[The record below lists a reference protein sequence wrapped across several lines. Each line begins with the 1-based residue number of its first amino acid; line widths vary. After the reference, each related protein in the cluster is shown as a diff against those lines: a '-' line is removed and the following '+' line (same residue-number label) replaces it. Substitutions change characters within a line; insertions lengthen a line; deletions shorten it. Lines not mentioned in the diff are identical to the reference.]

1 MAADQPV
8 ARIGDSTTTGHGC
21 DSVTTITEP
30 LGGKKKV
37 FANSLGIECLGDPT
51 VSHLVPA
58 GVCVPHVEYIH
69 AGSDSVFIDN
79 IPVARV
85 TDSTDAGAIISGS
98 PNVFVGKAHGTFGIS
113 AVSTTATIPPVD
125 QAAAVALVDNYVA
138 AQTGQPNTYY
148 KPEAASDGVKGN
160 YAGTPAVSDPA
171 SVPAGTVAPDPTASD
186 IIPFLEARL
195 LEAGKGDWRET
206 GQGGHASNPK
216 ITGIWTNLGYPASN
230 PWTTDQTAWCMGF
243 VNYALKN
250 SGYKYVQ
257 TASAALITS
266 NPEKWGA
273 VQVPKAEARPGDIA
287 FWSYRHVNFVYTA
300 ANGKYSFVGGN
311 QTPKGGT
318 NNPDDGD
325 ITISYPN
332 GAPATNANWVSCWRP
347 TKT

>member
-8 ARIGDSTTTGHGC
+8 ARIGDETTTGHGC
-21 DSVTTITEP
+21 DSVTTITDP

-58 GVCVPHVEYIH
+58 GICVPHVEYIH
-69 AGSDSVFIDN
+69 AGSDSVFIAN

-85 TDSTDAGAIISGS
+85 TDSTDAGAIITGS
-98 PNVFVGKAHGTFGIS
+98 PNVYVGKAHGTFGIS
-113 AVSTTATIPPVD
+113 AVSTTVTIPPVD
-125 QAAAVALVDNYVA
+125 QASAVALVDNYVA
-138 AQTGQPNTYY
+138 AQNGQPNSYY
-148 KPEAASDGVKGN
+148 KPEAAADGVKGN

-171 SVPAGTVAPDPTASD
+171 AVSTGTVAPDPTASD
-186 IIPFLEARL
+186 IIPFLEARVA
-195 LEAGKGDWRET
+195 EAATGAWRET

-216 ITGIWTNLGYPASN
+216 ITGIWTNLGYPSAN

-257 TASAALITS
+257 TASAALITT

-325 ITISYPN
+325 ITISYP
-332 GAPATNANWVSCWRP
+332 GGTAATNANWVSCWRP